1 MRNSLVLLVF
11 LSSLSCARLPQTAA
25 PTPQPTAAAAPKQAA
40 DATPVNVECSDG
52 TVAPSLD
59 ACLTNMA
66 RARLPPSSQVDN
78 SPANPAETAH

>member
-11 LSSLSCARLPQTAA
+11 LGLLGCARFQQTTSPA
-25 PTPQPTAAAAPKQAA
+25 PQPSATPAPQQAA
-40 DATPVNVECSDG
+40 ETAPVNVECSDG

-66 RARLPPSSQVDN
+66 RARLPPSQ
-78 SPANPAETAH
+78 